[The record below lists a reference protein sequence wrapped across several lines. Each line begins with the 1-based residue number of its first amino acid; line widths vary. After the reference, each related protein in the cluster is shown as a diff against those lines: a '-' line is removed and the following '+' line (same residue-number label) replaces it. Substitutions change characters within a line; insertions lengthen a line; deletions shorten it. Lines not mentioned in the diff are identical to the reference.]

1 MYYCVGDKICKNFRD
16 NTECLLK
23 SLPDFG
29 RKESYREIPASTKP
43 LSSTIKWII
52 EYHSMELSNKAKTIL
67 ENNFSQT
74 DILYLTDEK
83 RYCSIKSYKLEYK
96 LTFCEIYKLLST

>member
-1 MYYCVGDKICKNFRD
+1 LYYCIGDKICKNFRD
-16 NTECLLK
+16 NAECLFK

-29 RKESYREIPASTKP
+29 IKESYREIPASTKP

-52 EYHSMELSNKAKTIL
+52 DYHSMELSNKAKEIL
-67 ENNFSQT
+67 EKNFCQT

-83 RYCSIKSYKLEYK
+83 RYCSIKSFKLQNK
-96 LTFCEIYKLLST
+96 PTFCEINKYLIV